1 MFFSLFHRQLSL
13 CQIKKT
19 IYKPQKLNQMKKF
32 RVYAKMT
39 EWLYLD
45 VEAESKEK
53 AIYLAEVE
61 DGAFFTSEQIGDWEI
76 QDAEEI
82 ESKNNS

>member
-1 MFFSLFHRQLSL
+1 
-13 CQIKKT
+13 
-19 IYKPQKLNQMKKF
+19 MKKF

-45 VEAESKEK
+45 VEAETKEM

-61 DGAFFTSEQIGDWEI
+61 DGGVFSSCQNGEWEI
-76 QDAEEI
+76 QNAEEI
-82 ESKNNS
+82 VSKTN

>member
-1 MFFSLFHRQLSL
+1 
-13 CQIKKT
+13 
-19 IYKPQKLNQMKKF
+19 MKKY

-53 AIYLAEVE
+53 AIYLAKVE
-61 DGAFFTSEQIGDWEI
+61 DGSDFASTQNCDWEI

>member
-1 MFFSLFHRQLSL
+1 
-13 CQIKKT
+13 
-19 IYKPQKLNQMKKF
+19 MKKF

-45 VEAESKEK
+45 VEAETKEM

-61 DGAFFTSEQIGDWEI
+61 DKGVFSSYQNSEWEI
-76 QDAEEI
+76 QDTEEI
-82 ESKNNS
+82 VIDINANASSDY

>member
-1 MFFSLFHRQLSL
+1 
-13 CQIKKT
+13 
-19 IYKPQKLNQMKKF
+19 MKKF

-45 VEAESKEK
+45 VEAETKEK

-61 DGAFFTSEQIGDWEI
+61 DGSVFTSTQNGEWEI

-82 ESKNNS
+82 ESETN

>member
-1 MFFSLFHRQLSL
+1 
-13 CQIKKT
+13 
-19 IYKPQKLNQMKKF
+19 MKKF

-45 VEAESKEK
+45 VEAETKEK

-61 DGAFFTSEQIGDWEI
+61 DGSVFASTQNGEWEI

-82 ESKNNS
+82 ESETN